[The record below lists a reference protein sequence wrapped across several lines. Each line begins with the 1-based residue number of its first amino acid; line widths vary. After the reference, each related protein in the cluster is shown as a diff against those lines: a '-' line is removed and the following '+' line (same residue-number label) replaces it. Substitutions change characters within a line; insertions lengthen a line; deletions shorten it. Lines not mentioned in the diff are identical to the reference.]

1 MSSKCYHEPK
11 LVSVLAPL
19 MYEYIKMLQVKN
31 VHPCQFATIFKEIDN
46 MYEVKKL
53 SFPIMSR
60 EIFLYWKD
68 EFASGNERTAYEKV
82 MHFRQFC
89 QYMCHMGFDSFIPP
103 TPKRPKTNYIP
114 HIYSKEEVSMFFRTI
129 DSTILQTHH
138 MTTCLICIPVIL
150 RFLYYC
156 GARVGETIAIKNE
169 DINIEKG
176 FVLLKQTKN
185 QQHRLIPLNE
195 NMKSVL
201 ITYISYR
208 NKIPIKGIDNP
219 CAPLFINHLG
229 KMMSTNA
236 VYQHFRRIL
245 EKCNISHIGKGQG
258 PRVHD
263 LRHTFAVH
271 SLYHM
276 VKSGLDIY
284 TAWPILSVLL
294 GHRDIY
300 ATEHY
305 VRLTLEIY
313 PDLIKEVSE
322 NLGDIFPDIT
332 NKTNP
337 S

>member
-1 MSSKCYHEPK
+1 MSNRCYHEPK
-11 LVSVLAPL
+11 LVSILAPL
-19 MYEYIKMLQVKN
+19 MYDYIKMLQIKN
-31 VHPCQFATIFKEIDN
+31 IHPCQFATIFREIDG
-46 MYEVKKL
+46 MYEVRKL
-53 SFPIMSR
+53 SSPIITR
-60 EIFLYWKD
+60 EIFLCWKE
-68 EFASGNERTAYEKV
+68 EFANGNQRTAYQKV

-103 TPKRPKTNYIP
+103 TPKRPKESYIP
-114 HIYSKEEVSMFFRTI
+114 HVYSHEEVAVIFKSI
-129 DSTILQTHH
+129 DSTVLQVRH
-138 MTTCLICIPVIL
+138 MTTCLICIPAIL

-156 GARVGETIAIKNE
+156 GARVGETIEIKNE
-169 DINIEKG
+169 DVNMEKG
-176 FVLLKQTKN
+176 FVLLKKTKN
-185 QQHRLIPLNE
+185 RQHRLIPLND

-201 ITYISYR
+201 VTYIGYR
-208 NKIPIKGIDNP
+208 NRMPIKGINNP
-219 CAPLFINHLG
+219 SAPLFVNHLG
-229 KMMSTNA
+229 KVMSTNA
-236 VYQHFRRIL
+236 VYLHLRRIL
-245 EKCNISHIGKGQG
+245 EKCGISHRGKGQG

-271 SLYHM
+271 SLHQM

-294 GHRDIY
+294 GHHDIY

-313 PDLIKEVSE
+313 PDLIEEVGE
-322 NLGDIFPDIT
+322 NIGDIFPDIT

>member
-1 MSSKCYHEPK
+1 MSNRCYHEPK
-11 LVSVLAPL
+11 LVSALAPL
-19 MYEYIKMLQVKN
+19 MYDYIKMLQTKN
-31 VHPCQFATIFKEIDN
+31 IHPRQFATIFREIDC

-53 SFPIMSR
+53 SFPRITR
-60 EIFLYWKD
+60 EIFLCWKK
-68 EFASGNERTAYEKV
+68 EFANGNQRTAYGKV

-103 TPKRPKTNYIP
+103 APKRPKASYIP
-114 HIYSKEEVSMFFRTI
+114 RVYSHQEVAMIFKTI
-129 DSTILQTHH
+129 DSTVLQVRH
-138 MTTCLICIPVIL
+138 MTTCLICIPTIL

-156 GARVGETIAIKNE
+156 GARVGETIEIKNK
-169 DINIEKG
+169 DINMEKG
-176 FVLLKQTKN
+176 FVLLKKTKN
-185 QQHRLIPLNE
+185 RQHRLIPLNE

-201 ITYISYR
+201 VTYMGYR
-208 NKIPIKGIDNP
+208 NRMPIKGIDDP
-219 CAPLFINHLG
+219 SAPLFVNHLG
-229 KMMSTNA
+229 KMMSANA
-236 VYQHFRRIL
+236 VYLHFRRIL
-245 EKCNISHIGKGQG
+245 EKCGISHRGKGQG

-271 SLYHM
+271 SLHQM

-294 GHRDIY
+294 GHQNIY

-313 PDLIKEVSE
+313 PDLIEEVGK
-322 NLGDIFPDIT
+322 NIGDIFPDIT

>member
-1 MSSKCYHEPK
+1 MSNRCYHKPK
-11 LVSVLAPL
+11 LVSALAPL
-19 MYEYIKMLQVKN
+19 MYGYIEMLQTKN
-31 VHPCQFATIFKEIDN
+31 IHPCQFVTIFREIDG

-53 SFPIMSR
+53 SIPRMTR
-60 EIFLYWKD
+60 EVFLCWKE
-68 EFASGNERTAYEKV
+68 EFANGNQRTAYEKV

-103 TPKRPKTNYIP
+103 APKRPKASYIP
-114 HIYSKEEVSMFFRTI
+114 HVYSSEEVAMIFKTI
-129 DSTILQTHH
+129 DSTVLQVRH
-138 MTTCLICIPVIL
+138 MTTCLICISAIL

-156 GARVGETIAIKNE
+156 GARVGETIEIKNE
-169 DINIEKG
+169 DINMEKG
-176 FVLLKQTKN
+176 FVLLKKTKN
-185 QQHRLIPLNE
+185 RQHRLIPLNE

-201 ITYISYR
+201 LTYIGYR
-208 NKIPIKGIDNP
+208 NRMPIKGIDDP
-219 CAPLFINHLG
+219 SAPLFVNHLG
-229 KMMSTNA
+229 KMMSTSA
-236 VYQHFRRIL
+236 VYLHFRRIL
-245 EKCNISHIGKGQG
+245 GKCGINHRGKGQG

-271 SLYHM
+271 SLHQM

-294 GHRDIY
+294 GHHDIY

-305 VRLTLEIY
+305 VRLTLEIH
-313 PDLIKEVSE
+313 PDLIEEVGKSIC
-322 NLGDIFPDIT
+322 DIFPDIT

>member
-1 MSSKCYHEPK
+1 MSNQCYHEPK

-19 MYEYIKMLQVKN
+19 MYDYIKMLQIKN
-31 VHPCQFATIFKEIDN
+31 IHTCQFATIFREIDG
-46 MYEVKKL
+46 MYEVRKL
-53 SFPIMSR
+53 SSPIITR
-60 EIFLYWKD
+60 EIFLCWKK
-68 EFASGNERTAYEKV
+68 EFANGNQRTAYQKI

-103 TPKRPKTNYIP
+103 TPKRPKESYIP
-114 HIYSKEEVSMFFRTI
+114 RVYSHEEISMIFKTI
-129 DSTILQTHH
+129 DSTVLQVRHR
-138 MTTCLICIPVIL
+138 TTCLICIPAIL

-156 GARVGETIAIKNE
+156 GARVGETIEIKNE
-169 DINIEKG
+169 DVNMEAG
-176 FVLLKQTKN
+176 FVLLKKTKN
-185 QQHRLIPLNE
+185 RQHRLIPLND
-195 NMKSVL
+195 NMKSMLVA
-201 ITYISYR
+201 YIGYR
-208 NKIPIKGIDNP
+208 NRMPIKGINDTS
-219 CAPLFINHLG
+219 APLFVNHLG

-236 VYQHFRRIL
+236 VYLHFRRIL
-245 EKCNISHIGKGQG
+245 ERCGISHRGKGQG

-271 SLYHM
+271 SLYQM

-294 GHRDIY
+294 GHHDIY

-313 PDLIKEVSE
+313 PDLIEEVGE
-322 NLGDIFPDIT
+322 NIGDIFPDIT